1 MKAASDVCLQAL
13 DAAFLMRREKYMQNT
28 ELLLKELTL
37 EEKCA
42 LLSGAETF
50 KTRGMPEHGIPQIWL
65 SDGPHGLRK
74 QAGESDHLGLNPSVP
89 ATCFPTASAVA
100 NSWDAALGEEIGAAL
115 GEEAAAQEVSVVLG
129 PGLNMKRNPLCGR
142 SFEYFSED
150 PYLAGKL
157 AAGYIRGIQ
166 SKGVAACPKH
176 FAVNSQETRRMAS
189 DSIVDERTLREIY
202 LTGFEIA
209 VKEGHPRSI
218 MSSYNLVNGTYAN
231 ENKHLLMEI
240 LRGEWG
246 FDGAVITDWG
256 GSNDHALGVK
266 NGSTLEMPAPGG
278 DSVRELLAAVESG
291 KISESDIDARLLEL
305 LPLVFDTKAA
315 LDAAPREFDA
325 AAHHAL
331 ARRAAAESLVLLKNE
346 GALLPLA
353 AGTKVAVIGDFAK
366 NPRYQGAGSSM
377 VNSTQVD
384 VLLDKLID
392 SELNVI
398 GYQQGFDRHGKPDA
412 ALQKSACELA
422 TQADTVILC
431 MGLDEI
437 AESEGLDRSNLR
449 LAQNQVD
456 LLQAVAAVN
465 PKIVVVLYSG
475 SVVETPWLDNCQAL
489 LYAALGGQAGAGTVA
504 DALAGKVNPCGKL
517 AETWPLAYADVPSA
531 ADFATRRKTVEYREG
546 LYIGYRYF
554 TTAEKAVR
562 FPFGYG
568 MSYTTFAY
576 SDMAADEQGVSLTVT
591 NTGSVAG
598 TEIVQLYVAK
608 KSSELF
614 RPAKELKGFAR
625 VTLAPGEKQRITIT
639 LDDKAFR
646 FWNVKANRWEIEGG
660 EYELLV
666 GASVEDIRLCEKIS
680 VHGTATVHP
689 YEDRDLDCYYKGDVL
704 NVSDADFEKLLGHPI
719 PNGNTKIDRNLTLG
733 ELNHARSPL
742 GWLVWLVLTIL
753 LDVSYKRGKPYLNI
767 LFQYNMPLRALAKM
781 TNGAISMGMVDGIV
795 MELQGFWI
803 LGLVRV
809 IYEAIKNVVL
819 NAQMEKRLRGA

>member
-1 MKAASDVCLQAL
+1 
-13 DAAFLMRREKYMQNT
+13 MQNT
-28 ELLLKELTL
+28 ELLLKKLTL

-50 KTRGMPEHGIPQIWL
+50 KTRGMPKHGIPQIWL

-100 NSWDAALGEEIGAAL
+100 NSWDTALGEEIGAAL
-115 GEEAAAQEVSVVLG
+115 GEEAAAQEVSVLLG

-166 SKGVAACPKH
+166 SKGAAACPKH

-189 DSIVDERTLREIY
+189 DSVVDERTLREIY

-231 ENKHLLMEI
+231 ENKHLLMDI

-291 KISESDIDARLLEL
+291 KIAESDIDARLSEL

-331 ARRAAAESLVLLKNE
+331 ARRAAEESLVLLKNE

-392 SELNVI
+392 SAVNVI

-422 TQADTVILC
+422 AQADTVVLC

-449 LAQNQVD
+449 LAQNQVE
-456 LLQAVAAVN
+456 LLQAVKAVN

-489 LYAALGGQAGAGTVA
+489 LYAALGGQAGAGAVA
-504 DALAGKVNPCGKL
+504 DALTGKVNPCGKL
-517 AETWPLAYADVPSA
+517 AETWPLTYADIPSA

-598 TEIVQLYVAK
+598 TEIVQLYISK
-608 KSSELF
+608 KDGQIF
-614 RPAKELKGFAR
+614 RPVKELKGFAR
-625 VTLAPGEKQRITIT
+625 VTLAPGEKQRITIA

-646 FWNVKANRWEIEGG
+646 FWNVKADRWEIEGG
-660 EYELLV
+660 AYELLV

-680 VHGTATVHP
+680 VQGTATVHP
-689 YEDRDLDCYYKGDVL
+689 YEDVDLGCYYKGDVL
-704 NVSDADFEKLLGHPI
+704 SVSDADFEKLLGHPI
-719 PNGNTKIDRNLTLG
+719 PNGKTKIDRNLTLG

-753 LDVSYKRGKPYLNI
+753 LDVSYKRGKPDLNI

>member
-1 MKAASDVCLQAL
+1 
-13 DAAFLMRREKYMQNT
+13 
-28 ELLLKELTL
+28 
-37 EEKCA
+37 

-115 GEEAAAQEVSVVLG
+115 GEEAAAQEVSVLLG

-240 LRGEWG
+240 LRDEWG

-291 KISESDIDARLLEL
+291 KISESDIDARLSEL

-346 GALLPLA
+346 GSLLPLA
-353 AGTKVAVIGDFAK
+353 AGSKVAVIGDFAK

-449 LAQNQVD
+449 LAQNQLD

-489 LYAALGGQAGAGTVA
+489 LYAALGGQAGAGAVA
-504 DALAGKVNPCGKL
+504 DALTGKVNPCGKL
-517 AETWPLAYADVPSA
+517 AETWPLTYADVPSA

-608 KSSELF
+608 KNSELF

-625 VTLAPGEKQRITIT
+625 VTLAPGEKQRITIM

-704 NVSDADFEKLLGHPI
+704 HVSDADFEKLLGHPI
-719 PNGNTKIDRNLTLG
+719 PKGKTKIDRNLTLG

-753 LDVSYKRGKPYLNI
+753 LDVSYKRGKPDLNI

-819 NAQMEKRLRGA
+819 NAQMEKRLRGALWRLHYAVLE

>member
-28 ELLLKELTL
+28 ELLLKKLTL

-240 LRGEWG
+240 LRGEWS

-291 KISESDIDARLLEL
+291 KISESDIDARLSEL

-331 ARRAAAESLVLLKNE
+331 ARRAAEESLVLLKNE

-489 LYAALGGQAGAGTVA
+489 LYAALGGQAGAGAVA
-504 DALAGKVNPCGKL
+504 DALIGKVNPCGKL
-517 AETWPLAYADVPSA
+517 AETWPVAYADIPSA

-608 KSSELF
+608 KNSKLF

-625 VTLAPGEKQRITIT
+625 VTLAPGEKQRITIM

-689 YEDRDLDCYYKGDVL
+689 YEDVDLDCYYKGNVL
-704 NVSDADFEKLLGHPI
+704 SVSDADFEKLLGHPI
-719 PNGNTKIDRNLTLG
+719 PNGKTKIDRNLTLG

-753 LDVSYKRGKPYLNI
+753 LDVSYKRGKPDLNI

>member
-1 MKAASDVCLQAL
+1 
-13 DAAFLMRREKYMQNT
+13 MQNT
-28 ELLLKELTL
+28 ELLLKKLTL

-89 ATCFPTASAVA
+89 ATCFPTASAIA
-100 NSWDAALGEEIGAAL
+100 NSWDTALGEEIGAAL

-291 KISESDIDARLLEL
+291 KISESDIDARLSEL

-331 ARRAAAESLVLLKNE
+331 ARRAAEESLVLLKNE

-353 AGTKVAVIGDFAK
+353 AGSKVAVIGDFAK

-449 LAQNQVD
+449 LAQNQLD

-489 LYAALGGQAGAGTVA
+489 LYAALGGQAGAGAVA
-504 DALAGKVNPCGKL
+504 DALTGKVNPCGKL

-598 TEIVQLYVAK
+598 TEIVQLYTAK
-608 KSSELF
+608 KNSELF

-625 VTLAPGEKQRITIT
+625 VTLAPGEKQRITIM

-689 YEDRDLDCYYKGDVL
+689 YEDRNLDCYYKGNVL
-704 NVSDADFEKLLGHPI
+704 HVSDADFEKLLGHPI
-719 PNGNTKIDRNLTLG
+719 PNGKTKIDRNLTLG

-753 LDVSYKRGKPYLNI
+753 LDASYKRGKPDLNI